1 MPSKEKDDAVDRSE
15 LDLNKSDNGK
25 KDNEFRDLCSPGES
39 GGVPWEKR
47 YEKLWVEVEKREV
60 KSTFKSVA
68 GELKE
73 KFGELFKSR
82 HDITE
87 EQVTAGSA
95 SAEEDSSD
103 EEDGEVIERPTA
115 RAKSTALLTIPEQRE
130 SGPEDSAAES
140 NANSLCEDR
149 MQEQPACDGTVTS
162 RADLSQTEE
171 NTASSEDDPNEF
183 AICQPPFRSSAPVP
197 GVSDEEL
204 EEDMESFKLEV
215 GMLKVVFLDMEKEKA
230 QLQKEVED
238 GRPIDS
244 SFLASLSLFLMSF
257 MYFISFFYSPVSK
270 GSKWP
275 FIIGVCACV
284 FGGAVKW

>member
-15 LDLNKSDNGK
+15 LELNKSDNRK
-25 KDNEFRDLCSPGES
+25 KDNEFRDQCSAGES

-82 HDITE
+82 HDIRE
-87 EQVTAGSA
+87 EQATAGSA

-115 RAKSTALLTIPEQRE
+115 RARSTPLITIAEQRE

-140 NANSLCEDR
+140 NVNSLCEDR
-149 MQEQPACDGTVTS
+149 MKEQPACDGTVTS
-162 RADLSQTEE
+162 RADLRQTEE
-171 NTASSEDDPNEF
+171 NTASSEDDLNEF
-183 AICQPPFRSSAPVP
+183 GISQPPFRRSAPVP
-197 GVSDEEL
+197 GVSGEEL
-204 EEDMESFKLEV
+204 EEDVEKFKLQV

-238 GRPIDS
+238 GRPIRS
-244 SFLASLSLFLMSF
+244 SFCLPRFLFFSCHSYTSF
-257 MYFISFFYSPVSK
+257 PSFTHLFPRAQSGPS
-270 GSKWP
+270 S
-275 FIIGVCACV
+275 
-284 FGGAVKW
+284 

>member
-15 LDLNKSDNGK
+15 LDLNKCDNRK
-25 KDNEFRDLCSPGES
+25 KANEFRDQCSAGES

-82 HDITE
+82 HDIRE
-87 EQVTAGSA
+87 EQATAGST

-115 RAKSTALLTIPEQRE
+115 RARSTALLTIPEQRE
-130 SGPEDSAAES
+130 SGQEDSAAES
-140 NANSLCEDR
+140 NVNSLCEDR

-162 RADLSQTEE
+162 RADLSQTKE
-171 NTASSEDDPNEF
+171 NSSEDDLNGF
-183 AICQPPFRSSAPVP
+183 GISQPPFRRSAPVP

-204 EEDMESFKLEV
+204 EEDMERFKLEV

-238 GRPIDS
+238 GRPIH
-244 SFLASLSLFLMSF
+244 
-257 MYFISFFYSPVSK
+257 SFFCPPRFLFFSCHSCTSFPSFTHLFPRAQS
-270 GSKWP
+270 GRSS
-275 FIIGVCACV
+275 
-284 FGGAVKW
+284 